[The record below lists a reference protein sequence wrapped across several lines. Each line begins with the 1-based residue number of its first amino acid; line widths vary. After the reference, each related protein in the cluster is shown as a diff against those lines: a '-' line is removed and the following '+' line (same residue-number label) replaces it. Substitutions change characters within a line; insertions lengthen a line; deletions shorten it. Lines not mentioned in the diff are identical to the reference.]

1 MLPQFFIQFLFFQCH
16 QAFECTWHQI
26 CTGDTAKQ
34 PIGMCSKLQRIE
46 NIKQIF
52 FQRIVLIDKGKSD
65 QHITVQNAS
74 IIITLTASS
83 IPGYG
88 TDRKRRTVTA
98 ILFFFVDIDYTI
110 FHTVIAAVIKIKI

>member
-1 MLPQFFIQFLFFQCH
+1 MKTTKILKLFLLLSVGIVAGCNNEDDIHFS
-16 QAFECTWHQI
+16 T
-26 CTGDTAKQ
+26 
-34 PIGMCSKLQRIE
+34 
-46 NIKQIF
+46 
-52 FQRIVLIDKGKSD
+52 QRIVLIDKGKSD